1 MSSEIFTEEEI
12 NKLPPGEPPAQF
24 DPTTGATIQEGEGA
38 AVPVELGKGLPKPGG
53 KKDED
58 KGGAGESLKKFASSV
73 GDALTGVA
81 KFLPNKIEEIR
92 SDPAKKRNF
101 IRGLNI
107 MIESSGYDP
116 KMRSPL
122 GKVATGLAKAEKEFT
137 AEELAI
143 KKANKKDVPRIR
155 DLKEEGILKLW
166 GDYDKRYRE
175 KESTYKSTD
184 TRFSELVKLA
194 ERGINA
200 PTGLIEDLLT
210 PLQKLASELGLGE
223 DEKKLEG
230 LITSVKGKTNLNELT
245 SEEKVIFKD
254 VFGSATK
261 AGIVGKVKDL
271 YPASDKDIQVLLETM
286 GDIGTNPKALA
297 ALVAAEKG
305 AKEIETMGREYA
317 SQYAFTAKDVEFEKR
332 GKDYAAAK
340 LAQKY
345 KDQVKPE
352 TLKALYGDD
361 PDNAKNPFRI
371 INAYYYQQLSPKYEK
386 DLGSF
391 DTYIKTQTSKIESQ
405 KNLIKEQQKKLLS
418 K

>member
-12 NKLPPGEPPAQF
+12 NKLPPGEPPAEF

-38 AVPVELGKGLPKPGG
+38 AVPVELGKGLPKPEE

-137 AEELAI
+137 AEELG
-143 KKANKKDVPRIR
+143 KLKAKNQPARIR

-184 TRFSELVKLA
+184 TRFSELYKLA
-194 ERGINA
+194 ERGIDA
-200 PTGLIEDLLT
+200 PTGLIEKLLT
-210 PLQKLASELGLGE
+210 PLQKISSELGLGE
-223 DEKKLEG
+223 QYDKLA
-230 LITSVKGKTNLNELT
+230 TSIKGKKSLSELT
-245 SEEKVIFKD
+245 DDDKVAFKD
-254 VFGSATK
+254 IFGAATK

-332 GKDYAAAK
+332 GKDYAAVK

-391 DTYIKTQTSKIESQ
+391 DTYIKNT
-405 KNLIKEQQKKLLS
+405 N
-418 K
+418 

>member
-24 DPTTGATIQEGEGA
+24 DPTTGAIIQEGEGGG
-38 AVPVELGKGLPKPGG
+38 VPVVLGKGLPKPEE
-53 KKDED
+53 KKDEEKG

-107 MIESSGYDP
+107 IIESSGYDP
-116 KMRSPL
+116 KMRSPF
-122 GKVATGLAKAEKEFT
+122 GKVAAGLAKAEKEFT
-137 AEELAI
+137 AEELG
-143 KKANKKDVPRIR
+143 KLKATKKDAPRIR

-184 TRFSELVKLA
+184 TRFSELYKLA
-194 ERGINA
+194 ERGIDA
-200 PTGLIEDLLT
+200 PTGLIEKLLT
-210 PLQKLASELGLGE
+210 PLQKISSELGLGE
-223 DEKKLEG
+223 QYDKLA
-230 LITSVKGKTNLNELT
+230 TSIKGKKSLSELT
-245 SEEKVIFKD
+245 DDDKVAFKD
-254 VFGSATK
+254 IFGAATK

-286 GDIGTNPKALA
+286 GDVGTNPKALA

-332 GKDYAAAK
+332 GKDYAATK

-352 TLKALYGDD
+352 TLKLMYGDD

-386 DLGSF
+386 DLSSF

-405 KNLIKEQQKKLLS
+405 KNLIKEQQKKILS

>member
-12 NKLPPGEPPAQF
+12 NKLPPGEPPAEF

-38 AVPVELGKGLPKPGG
+38 AVPVELGKGLPKPEE

-81 KFLPNKIEEIR
+81 SFLPNKIEEIR
-92 SDPAKKRNF
+92 NDPAKKRNF

-107 MIESSGYDP
+107 IVESSGYDP
-116 KMRSPL
+116 KMRSPF

-137 AEELAI
+137 AEELG
-143 KKANKKDVPRIR
+143 KLKATKKDAPRIR

-184 TRFSELVKLA
+184 TRFSELYKLA
-194 ERGINA
+194 ERGIDA
-200 PTGLIEDLLT
+200 PTGLIEKLLT
-210 PLQKLASELGLGE
+210 PLQKISSELGLGE
-223 DEKKLEG
+223 QYDKLA
-230 LITSVKGKTNLNELT
+230 TSIKGKKSLSELT
-245 SEEKVIFKD
+245 DDDKVAFKD
-254 VFGSATK
+254 IFGAATK

-286 GDIGTNPKALA
+286 GDVGTNPKALA

-332 GKDYAAAK
+332 GKDYAATK

>member
-38 AVPVELGKGLPKPGG
+38 AVPVELGKGLPKPEE

-137 AEELAI
+137 AEELG
-143 KKANKKDVPRIR
+143 KLKATKKDAPRIR

-194 ERGINA
+194 ERGIDA
-200 PTGLIEDLLT
+200 PTGLIEKLLT
-210 PLQKLASELGLGE
+210 PLQKISSELGLGE
-223 DEKKLEG
+223 QYDKLA
-230 LITSVKGKTNLNELT
+230 TSIKGKKSLSELT
-245 SEEKVIFKD
+245 DDDKVAFKD
-254 VFGSATK
+254 IFGAATK

-332 GKDYAAAK
+332 GKDYAATK

-386 DLGSF
+386 DLSSF
-391 DTYIKTQTSKIESQ
+391 DTYIKTQTSKIDNT
-405 KNLIKEQQKKLLS
+405 KKLIIEQQKKLLS

>member
-12 NKLPPGEPPAQF
+12 NKLPPGEPPAEF

-38 AVPVELGKGLPKPGG
+38 AVPVELGKGLPKPEV
-53 KKDED
+53 KKNEG

-137 AEELAI
+137 TEELS
-143 KKANKKDVPRIR
+143 KLKAKNQPARIR

-184 TRFSELVKLA
+184 TRFSELYKLA
-194 ERGINA
+194 ERGIDA
-200 PTGLIEDLLT
+200 PTGLIEKLLT
-210 PLQKLASELGLGE
+210 PLQKISSELGLGE
-223 DEKKLEG
+223 QYDKLS
-230 LITSVKGKTNLNELT
+230 TSIKGKKSLSELT
-245 SEEKVIFKD
+245 DDDKVAFKD
-254 VFGSATK
+254 IFGAATK

-332 GKDYAAAK
+332 GKDYAATK

-386 DLGSF
+386 DLSSF

-405 KNLIKEQQKKLLS
+405 KNLIIEQQKKLLS

>member
-73 GDALTGVA
+73 GDALTNVA
-81 KFLPNKIEEIR
+81 SALPNKIEEIR
-92 SDPAKKRNF
+92 NDPAKKRNF

-107 MIESSGYDP
+107 IMESSGYDP

-143 KKANKKDVPRIR
+143 RKANKKDVPRIR

-184 TRFSELVKLA
+184 TRFSELYKLA
-194 ERGINA
+194 ERGIDA
-200 PTGLIEDLLT
+200 PTGLIEKLLT
-210 PLQKLASELGLGE
+210 PLQKISSELGLGE
-223 DEKKLEG
+223 QYDKLA
-230 LITSVKGKTNLNELT
+230 TSIKGKKSLSELT
-245 SEEKVIFKD
+245 DDDKVAFKD
-254 VFGSATK
+254 IFGAATK

-332 GKDYAAAK
+332 GKDYAATK

-371 INAYYYQQLSPKYEK
+371 INAYYYQQLSPKYQK
-386 DLGSF
+386 DLSSF
-391 DTYIKTQTSKIESQ
+391 DTYIKTQTSKIQ
-405 KNLIKEQQKKLLS
+405 NTKNLIIEQQKKLLS

>member
-12 NKLPPGEPPAQF
+12 NKLPPGEPPAEF

-81 KFLPNKIEEIR
+81 SFLPNKIEEIR
-92 SDPAKKRNF
+92 NDPAKKRNF

-107 MIESSGYDP
+107 IVESSGYDP
-116 KMRSPL
+116 KMRSPF
-122 GKVATGLAKAEKEFT
+122 GKVAAGLAKAEKEFT
-137 AEELAI
+137 AEDLA
-143 KKANKKDVPRIR
+143 KLKAKNQPARIR

-184 TRFSELVKLA
+184 TRFSELYKLA
-194 ERGINA
+194 ERGIDA
-200 PTGLIEDLLT
+200 PTGLIEKLLT
-210 PLQKLASELGLGE
+210 PLQKISSELGLGE
-223 DEKKLEG
+223 QYDKLA
-230 LITSVKGKTNLNELT
+230 TSIKGKKSLSELT
-245 SEEKVIFKD
+245 DDDKVAFKD
-254 VFGSATK
+254 IFGAATK

-332 GKDYAAAK
+332 GKDYAAVK

-345 KDQVKPE
+345 KDKVKPE
-352 TLKALYGDD
+352 TLKALFGDD

-386 DLGSF
+386 DLSSF

-405 KNLIKEQQKKLLS
+405 KNLIKEQQKKILS

>member
-12 NKLPPGEPPAQF
+12 NKLPPGEPPAEF

-81 KFLPNKIEEIR
+81 SFLPNKIEEIR
-92 SDPAKKRNF
+92 NDPAKKRNF

-107 MIESSGYDP
+107 IVESSGYDP
-116 KMRSPL
+116 KMRSPF
-122 GKVATGLAKAEKEFT
+122 GKVAAGLAKAEKEFT
-137 AEELAI
+137 AEDLA
-143 KKANKKDVPRIR
+143 KLKAKNQPARIR

-184 TRFSELVKLA
+184 TRFSELYKLA
-194 ERGINA
+194 ERGIDA
-200 PTGLIEDLLT
+200 PTGLIEKLLT
-210 PLQKLASELGLGE
+210 PLQKISSELGLGE
-223 DEKKLEG
+223 QYDKLA
-230 LITSVKGKTNLNELT
+230 TSIKGKKSLSELT
-245 SEEKVIFKD
+245 DDDKVAFKD
-254 VFGSATK
+254 IFGAATK

-332 GKDYAAAK
+332 GKDYAANK

-386 DLGSF
+386 DLSSF
-391 DTYIKTQTSKIESQ
+391 DTYIKTQTSKIDNT
-405 KNLIKEQQKKLLS
+405 KKLIIEQQKKLLS

>member
-38 AVPVELGKGLPKPGG
+38 AVSVELGKGLPKPEV

-137 AEELAI
+137 AEELG
-143 KKANKKDVPRIR
+143 KLKATKKDAPRIR

-184 TRFSELVKLA
+184 TRFSELYKLA
-194 ERGINA
+194 EKGIDA
-200 PTGLIEDLLT
+200 PTGLIEKLLT
-210 PLQKLASELGLGE
+210 PLQKISSELGLGE
-223 DEKKLEG
+223 QYDKLA
-230 LITSVKGKTNLNELT
+230 TSIKGKKSLSELT
-245 SEEKVIFKD
+245 DDDKVAFKD
-254 VFGSATK
+254 IFGAATK

-371 INAYYYQQLSPKYEK
+371 INAYYYQQLSPKYQK
-386 DLGSF
+386 DLSSF
-391 DTYIKTQTSKIESQ
+391 DTYIKTQTSKIQ
-405 KNLIKEQQKKLLS
+405 NTKNLIIEQQKKLLS

>member
-12 NKLPPGEPPAQF
+12 NKLPPGEPPAEF
-24 DPTTGATIQEGEGA
+24 DPATGATIQEGEGG
-38 AVPVELGKGLPKPGG
+38 AVSVDLGKALPTPEV
-53 KKDED
+53 KKENKD
-58 KGGAGESLKKFASSV
+58 KGGAGESLKKFATSV

-81 KFLPNKIEEIR
+81 TFLPKKIEEIR
-92 SDPAKKRNF
+92 NDPAKKRNF

-137 AEELAI
+137 AEELG
-143 KKANKKDVPRIR
+143 KLKAQKKDAPRIR

-184 TRFSELVKLA
+184 TRFSELLKLA
-194 ERGINA
+194 DRGIES
-200 PTGLIEDLLT
+200 PTGLIENLLT
-210 PLQKLASELGLGE
+210 PIQKISSELGLGE
-223 DEKKLEG
+223 QYDKLA
-230 LITSVKGKTNLNELT
+230 TSIKGKKDLNELT
-245 SEEKVIFKD
+245 DDEKVAFKD
-254 VFGSATK
+254 IFNAATK

-271 YPASDKDIQVLLETM
+271 YPASDKDIQVLLSTM
-286 GDIGTNPKALA
+286 GDVSTNPKALA

-332 GKDYAAAK
+332 GKDYAATK

-352 TLKALYGDD
+352 TLKALFGDD
-361 PDNAKNPFRI
+361 PENEKNPFRI
-371 INAYYYQQLSPKYEK
+371 INAYYYQQLSPKYQK

-391 DTYIKTQTSKIESQ
+391 DTYVKTQVSKIESQ

>member
-12 NKLPPGEPPAQF
+12 NKLPPGEPPAEF

-38 AVPVELGKGLPKPGG
+38 AVPVELGKGLPKPEV
-53 KKDED
+53 KKNEG

-137 AEELAI
+137 TEELS
-143 KKANKKDVPRIR
+143 KLKAKNQPARIR

-184 TRFSELVKLA
+184 TRFSELYKLA
-194 ERGINA
+194 ERGIDA
-200 PTGLIEDLLT
+200 PTGLIEKLLT
-210 PLQKLASELGLGE
+210 PLQKISSELGLGE
-223 DEKKLEG
+223 QYDKLS
-230 LITSVKGKTNLNELT
+230 TSIKGKKSLSELT
-245 SEEKVIFKD
+245 DDDKVAFKD
-254 VFGSATK
+254 IFGAATK

-332 GKDYAAAK
+332 GKDYAANK

-386 DLGSF
+386 DLSSF
-391 DTYIKTQTSKIESQ
+391 DTYIKTQTSKIDNQ
-405 KNLIKEQQKKLLS
+405 KNLIIEQQKKLLS

>member
-12 NKLPPGEPPAQF
+12 NKLPPGEPPAEF

-38 AVPVELGKGLPKPGG
+38 AVPVELGKGLPKPEV
-53 KKDED
+53 KKNEG

-137 AEELAI
+137 TEELS
-143 KKANKKDVPRIR
+143 KLKAKNQPARIR

-184 TRFSELVKLA
+184 TRFSELYKLA
-194 ERGINA
+194 ERGIDA
-200 PTGLIEDLLT
+200 PTGLIENLLT
-210 PLQKLASELGLGE
+210 PLQKISSELGLGE
-223 DEKKLEG
+223 QYDKLA
-230 LITSVKGKTNLNELT
+230 TSIKGKKSLNELT
-245 SEEKVIFKD
+245 DDEKVAFKD
-254 VFGSATK
+254 IFGAATK

-332 GKDYAAAK
+332 GKDYAATK

-386 DLGSF
+386 DLSSF
-391 DTYIKTQTSKIESQ
+391 DTYIKTQTSKIDNT
-405 KNLIKEQQKKLLS
+405 KKLIIEQQKKLLGE
-418 K
+418 

>member
-38 AVPVELGKGLPKPGG
+38 AVPVELGNGLPKPEV

-137 AEELAI
+137 AEELG
-143 KKANKKDVPRIR
+143 KLKATKKDAPRIR

-184 TRFSELVKLA
+184 TRFSELYKLA
-194 ERGINA
+194 EKGIDA
-200 PTGLIEDLLT
+200 PTGLIEKLLT
-210 PLQKLASELGLGE
+210 PLQKISSELGLGE
-223 DEKKLEG
+223 QYDKLA
-230 LITSVKGKTNLNELT
+230 TSIKGKKSLSELT
-245 SEEKVIFKD
+245 DDDKVAFKD
-254 VFGSATK
+254 IFGAATK

-361 PDNAKNPFRI
+361 PDDAKNPFRI
-371 INAYYYQQLSPKYEK
+371 INAYYYQQLSPKYQK
-386 DLGSF
+386 DLSSF
-391 DTYIKTQTSKIESQ
+391 DTYIKTQTSKIQ
-405 KNLIKEQQKKLLS
+405 NTKNLIIEQQKKLLS

>member
-38 AVPVELGKGLPKPGG
+38 AVPVELGNGLPKPGE

-137 AEELAI
+137 AEELG
-143 KKANKKDVPRIR
+143 KLKATKKDAPRIR

-184 TRFSELVKLA
+184 TRFSELYKLA
-194 ERGINA
+194 EKGIDA
-200 PTGLIEDLLT
+200 PTGLIEKLLT
-210 PLQKLASELGLGE
+210 PLQKISSELGLGE
-223 DEKKLEG
+223 QYDKLA
-230 LITSVKGKTNLNELT
+230 TSIKGKKSLSELT
-245 SEEKVIFKD
+245 DDDKVAFKD
-254 VFGSATK
+254 IFGAATK

-371 INAYYYQQLSPKYEK
+371 INAYYYQQLSPKYQK
-386 DLGSF
+386 DLSSF
-391 DTYIKTQTSKIESQ
+391 DTYIKTQTSKIDNT
-405 KNLIKEQQKKLLS
+405 KKLIIEQQKKLLS

>member
-38 AVPVELGKGLPKPGG
+38 AVPVELGKGLPKPGE

-137 AEELAI
+137 AEELG
-143 KKANKKDVPRIR
+143 KLKATKKDAPRIR

-184 TRFSELVKLA
+184 TRFSELYKLA
-194 ERGINA
+194 EKGIDA
-200 PTGLIEDLLT
+200 PTGLIEKLLT
-210 PLQKLASELGLGE
+210 PLQKISSELGLGE
-223 DEKKLEG
+223 QYDKLA
-230 LITSVKGKTNLNELT
+230 TSIKGKKSLSELT
-245 SEEKVIFKD
+245 DDDKVAFKD
-254 VFGSATK
+254 IFGAATK

-371 INAYYYQQLSPKYEK
+371 INAYYYQQLSPKYQK
-386 DLGSF
+386 DLSSF
-391 DTYIKTQTSKIESQ
+391 DTYIKTQTSKIQ
-405 KNLIKEQQKKLLS
+405 NTKNLIIEQQKKLLS

>member
-12 NKLPPGEPPAQF
+12 NKLPSGEPPAEF
-24 DPTTGATIQEGEGA
+24 DPTTGATIQEGEGG
-38 AVPVELGKGLPKPGG
+38 AVPVELGKGLPKIEV
-53 KKDED
+53 KKNEG
-58 KGGAGESLKKFASSV
+58 KGGAGESLKRFASSV

-137 AEELAI
+137 TEELA
-143 KKANKKDVPRIR
+143 KLKAKNQPARIR

-184 TRFSELVKLA
+184 TRFSELYKLA
-194 ERGINA
+194 ERGIEA
-200 PTGLIEDLLT
+200 PTGLIEKLLT
-210 PLQKLASELGLGE
+210 PLQKISSELGLGE
-223 DEKKLEG
+223 QYDKLA
-230 LITSVKGKTNLNELT
+230 TSIKGKKSLSELT
-245 SEEKVIFKD
+245 DDDKVAFKD
-254 VFGSATK
+254 LFGAATK

-332 GKDYAAAK
+332 GKDYAATK

-352 TLKALYGDD
+352 TLKALFGDD

-391 DTYIKTQTSKIESQ
+391 DTYLKTQASKIDST
-405 KNLIKEQQKKLLS
+405 KKLIDDLQKKVI

>member
-38 AVPVELGKGLPKPGG
+38 AVSVELGKGLPKPEV

-92 SDPAKKRNF
+92 NDPAKKRNF

-107 MIESSGYDP
+107 IIESSGYDP
-116 KMRSPL
+116 KMRSPF
-122 GKVATGLAKAEKEFT
+122 GKVAAGLAKAEKEFT
-137 AEELAI
+137 AEELG
-143 KKANKKDVPRIR
+143 KLKATKKDAPRIR

-184 TRFSELVKLA
+184 TRFSELYKLA
-194 ERGINA
+194 ERGIDA
-200 PTGLIEDLLT
+200 PTGLIEKLLT
-210 PLQKLASELGLGE
+210 PLQKISSELGLGE
-223 DEKKLEG
+223 QYDKLS
-230 LITSVKGKTNLNELT
+230 TSIKGKKSLNELT
-245 SEEKVIFKD
+245 DDDKVAFKD
-254 VFGSATK
+254 IFGAATK

-286 GDIGTNPKALA
+286 GDVGTNPKALA

-371 INAYYYQQLSPKYEK
+371 INAYYYQQLSPKYQK
-386 DLGSF
+386 DLSSF
-391 DTYIKTQTSKIESQ
+391 DTYIKTQTSKIQ
-405 KNLIKEQQKKLLS
+405 NTKNLIIEQQKKLLS

>member
-24 DPTTGATIQEGEGA
+24 DPTTGATIQEGEGG
-38 AVPVELGKGLPKPGG
+38 AVPVELGKGLPKPEVKKGG
-53 KKDED
+53 E

-107 MIESSGYDP
+107 IVESSGYDP
-116 KMRSPL
+116 KMRSPF

-137 AEELAI
+137 AEELG
-143 KKANKKDVPRIR
+143 KLKATKKDAPRIR

-184 TRFSELVKLA
+184 TRFSELYKLA
-194 ERGINA
+194 ERGIDA
-200 PTGLIEDLLT
+200 PTGLIEKLLT
-210 PLQKLASELGLGE
+210 PLQKISSELGLGE
-223 DEKKLEG
+223 QYDKLA
-230 LITSVKGKTNLNELT
+230 TSIKGKKSLSELT
-245 SEEKVIFKD
+245 DDDKVAFKD
-254 VFGSATK
+254 IFGAATK

-332 GKDYAAAK
+332 GKDYAANK

-386 DLGSF
+386 DLSSF
-391 DTYIKTQTSKIESQ
+391 DTYIKTQTSKIDNT
-405 KNLIKEQQKKLLS
+405 KKLIIEQQKKLLS

>member
-12 NKLPPGEPPAQF
+12 NKLPPGEPPAEF

-81 KFLPNKIEEIR
+81 SFLPNKIEEIR
-92 SDPAKKRNF
+92 NDPAKKRNF

-107 MIESSGYDP
+107 IVESSGYDP
-116 KMRSPL
+116 KMRSPF
-122 GKVATGLAKAEKEFT
+122 GKVAAGLAKAEKEFT
-137 AEELAI
+137 AEDLA
-143 KKANKKDVPRIR
+143 KLKAKNQPARIR

-184 TRFSELVKLA
+184 TRFSELYKLA
-194 ERGINA
+194 ERGIDA
-200 PTGLIEDLLT
+200 PTGLIEKLLT
-210 PLQKLASELGLGE
+210 PLQKISSELGLGE
-223 DEKKLEG
+223 QYDKLA
-230 LITSVKGKTNLNELT
+230 TSIKGKKSLSELT
-245 SEEKVIFKD
+245 DDDKVAFKD
-254 VFGSATK
+254 IFGAATK

-332 GKDYAAAK
+332 GKDYAATK

-386 DLGSF
+386 DLSSF